1 MRKIVEN
8 KNTKIDSLTNISND
22 DLDFN
27 IEEVEQVVAPQLD
40 NDFEQDFNGV
50 SCSRKSWCC

>member
-1 MRKIVEN
+1 MEN

>member
-1 MRKIVEN
+1 MEN
-8 KNTKIDSLTNISND
+8 NNMKADSLTNISSD

-40 NDFEQDFNGV
+40 FQDDIDPSNV
-50 SCSRKSWCC
+50 SCSRRAWCC